1 MQFAI
6 FRLWRKIIVDFP
18 QRAIHKT
25 VATHCMKNF
34 KTPLGIF
41 GIAYLIYGLVMNI
54 RMYTEEMWPTT
65 LFFISMGIGIL
76 FLTINKLTKRLPNYR
91 VWQIIIGILPVAV
104 FFIHMKVQSQNHLI
118 ENVSIKTEI
127 QLDSKIRN
135 GDIIFQTSKS
145 SQSKA
150 IQLATN
156 SKYSHMG
163 IIYKKGE
170 SFFVYEAVQPV
181 KFTPLQKWINRGEN
195 GHYVIKRL
203 KNADKVLTDETL
215 KKMKSFGEKFKGK
228 SYDLYFEWSDDKIY
242 CSELVWKIYKENTG
256 IEIGQ
261 LEKLSDFDLTNK
273 VVQQKM
279 KERYGENIPMDEKVI
294 SPATMFN
301 STNLETVKEN

>member
-1 MQFAI
+1 MI
-6 FRLWRKIIVDFP
+6 KKKNV
-18 QRAIHKT
+18 
-25 VATHCMKNF
+25 VA
-34 KTPLGIF
+34 
-41 GIAYLIYGLVMNI
+41 LI
-54 RMYTEEMWPTT
+54 
-65 LFFISMGIGIL
+65 LFFGTVLIGFIV
-76 FLTINKLTKRLPNYR
+76 FKQMAKFGDGVKEDVKRIETL
-91 VWQIIIGILPVAV
+91 QI
-104 FFIHMKVQSQNHLI
+104 K
-118 ENVSIKTEI
+118 KEI
-127 QLDSKIRN
+127 QD

-170 SFFVYEAVQPV
+170 SFFVYEAVQTV
-181 KFTPLQKWINRGEN
+181 KLTPITEWINRGEN

-203 KNADKVLTDETL
+203 KDADKVLTDETL
-215 KKMKSFGEKFKGK
+215 KKMKIFGEKFKGK
-228 SYDLYFEWSDDKIY
+228 RYDLYFEWSDNKIY

-256 IEIGQ
+256 IEIGE
-261 LEKLSDFDLTNK
+261 LEKLSDFDLSNK

-301 STNLETVKEN
+301 STNLEIVKEN